1 MISTIGIVRGTTG
14 SRPLNVG
21 NGLCCHLTSQVN
33 LQGSIDG
40 HHVILLCNNHRVIGV
55 TTTAHQDTG
64 MVVQIFIGKVVRN
77 DEGTD
82 RPALV
87 QVFIP
92 VGDNTLLD
100 HVCHGSTNLL
110 SVDAQVVTIH
120 QFKPDGIRDA
130 TKAKLNAVT
139 IVNHLSSVLGN
150 GLFSLADG
158 GILQLIQVQIRLND
172 HVSHCHGYSTLTG
185 QVGNLGVDLKDDFIC
200 GIQRLHFPLQVT
212 GHTAIAMLVH
222 GGNTNHYHI
231 RALAAMQFLAIVMQV
246 DREIGAH
253 AGGMNLPEVAIIEE
267 SLMMELILQ
276 LRIGMDFILRSPAVH
291 TGPQLNRVVG
301 INAVGNAVQIAIEE
315 TGFAAMDGV
324 DNAIAALDNGQ
335 RVFHRAQLALVDFLM
350 RHAGIDVIQILFML
364 LMLLQHDIRNVTII
378 VFMMF
383 KHWMCPPVFNM
394 YQSVLRTSLL
404 LYANPPYIK
413 SQDSHCAIL

>member
-1 MISTIGIVRGTTG
+1 
-14 SRPLNVG
+14 
-21 NGLCCHLTSQVN
+21 
-33 LQGSIDG
+33 
-40 HHVILLCNNHRVIGV
+40 
-55 TTTAHQDTG
+55 
-64 MVVQIFIGKVVRN
+64 
-77 DEGTD
+77 
-82 RPALV
+82 
-87 QVFIP
+87 
-92 VGDNTLLD
+92 
-100 HVCHGSTNLL
+100 
-110 SVDAQVVTIH
+110 
-120 QFKPDGIRDA
+120 
-130 TKAKLNAVT
+130 
-139 IVNHLSSVLGN
+139 
-150 GLFSLADG
+150 
-158 GILQLIQVQIRLND
+158 
-172 HVSHCHGYSTLTG
+172 
-185 QVGNLGVDLKDDFIC
+185 
-200 GIQRLHFPLQVT
+200 
-212 GHTAIAMLVH
+212 MLVH
-222 GGNTNHYHI
+222 GRNTNHYHI

-253 AGGMNLPEVAIIEE
+253 AGGMNLPEGAIIEE